1 MKVKAANEKWPFLLL
16 SWFYGFHREEW
27 PYLGSLLGSGY
38 THFYACHKSLKRKPL
53 FCSLPN
59 LHKNTYEFEFEITSL
74 HIFFF
79 LFFRFRFHSRIVFK
93 PIVIE
98 VTLITFVKASL
109 MKLSLMR
116 FYCCNYFISD
126 CFLLF
131 QIHPKFPALN
141 ALCFLA
147 LEIVTFWLALSK
159 RSHVPT
165 WVTII
170 HTPII
175 CSLWQIDNHISEI
188 RVARARAEN
197 IDYLQ

>member
-1 MKVKAANEKWPFLLL
+1 MKNGLFPALILHGFCCKRPFLQRKWCF
-16 SWFYGFHREEW
+16 SSDFAPPCTCVTKVWKE
-27 PYLGSLLGSGY
+27 SLL
-38 THFYACHKSLKRKPL
+38 
-53 FCSLPN
+53 FCD
-59 LHKNTYEFEFEITSL
+59 TEFAQEYEFEFQN
-74 HIFFF
+74 HVF
-79 LFFRFRFHSRIVFK
+79 FFRFFTASPLEAKNFFRRT
-93 PIVIE
+93 VIE

>member
-1 MKVKAANEKWPFLLL
+1 MKNGL
-16 SWFYGFHREEW
+16 FYSCPDFMDFTKEW

-79 LFFRFRFHSRIVFK
+79 LSLFFRFHSRKVFK
-93 PIVIE
+93 PTVIE

-131 QIHPKFPALN
+131 PDPPEVSSSQRAVFSGPGDRDVLT
-141 ALCFLA
+141 C
-147 LEIVTFWLALSK
+147 IVKAE
-159 RSHVPT
+159 P
-165 WVTII
+165 
-170 HTPII
+170 
-175 CSLWQIDNHISEI
+175 
-188 RVARARAEN
+188 RAN
-197 IDYLQ
+197 VSIYSNYLFTLTD

>member
-1 MKVKAANEKWPFLLL
+1 MKNGLFYSCPDFMDFTEK
-16 SWFYGFHREEW
+16 R

-74 HIFFF
+74 HIFFS
-79 LFFRFRFHSRIVFK
+79 LFFRFHSRKVFK

-131 QIHPKFPALN
+131 PDPPEVSSSQRAVFSGPGDRDVLT
-141 ALCFLA
+141 C
-147 LEIVTFWLALSK
+147 IVKAEPRANVS
-159 RSHVPT
+159 
-165 WVTII
+165 
-170 HTPII
+170 
-175 CSLWQIDNHISEI
+175 NHNTYS
-188 RVARARAEN
+188 N
-197 IDYLQ
+197 YLFTLTD